1 MWGWEL
7 KADSAASKRALTWSG
22 SEMSALTV
30 TARGFPAVEEEE
42 EDPVVVVLM
51 LLIREATRLASDELE
66 E

>member
-22 SEMSALTV
+22 SETSALTV

-42 EDPVVVVLM
+42 DPVVVVLK